1 MSERDISARLT
12 ALGLAATAASL
23 DDIVAMATKKRW
35 SPVQLLEHVLSLEER
50 DRSRRGLDRR
60 LKRSRLERFK
70 PMADFDWNWPT
81 KIDRSLVESALRLD
95 FIEDARN
102 IVLVAPQGL
111 GKTMM
116 AQNIVHQAVI
126 HGHGALFISA
136 ARPRR
141 AGVRTRPRA
150 PIQVL
155 RPRRTARHRRDR
167 LPRLRCSKRRPA
179 VSGHHPPLREEER
192 RPHDQSR
199 LPRLANHLSQR
210 HLRHRPH
217 RPRRSPRGRHRHR
230 GRKLP
235 RS

>member
-1 MSERDISARLT
+1 MTERDISARLT
-12 ALGLAATAASL
+12 ALGLAATAAGL

-35 SPVQLLEHVLSLEER
+35 SPVQLLEHVLSLEEQ

-116 AQNIVHQAVI
+116 AQNIVHQAATPTLAD
-126 HGHGALFISA
+126 ALSQAEDQVKSLSA
-136 ARPRR
+136 D
-141 AGVRTRPRA
+141 
-150 PIQVL
+150 IQSMEAAKDHA
-155 RPRRTARHRRDR
+155 TT
-167 LPRLRCSKRRPA
+167 PRL
-179 VSGHHPPLREEER
+179 
-192 RPHDQSR
+192 D
-199 LPRLANHLSQR
+199 
-210 HLRHRPH
+210 HRPH
-217 RPRRSPRGRHRHR
+217 RQARHLLATRTEKSALALRRLTGAITLSPQKPKVAR
-230 GRKLP
+230 P
-235 RS
+235 